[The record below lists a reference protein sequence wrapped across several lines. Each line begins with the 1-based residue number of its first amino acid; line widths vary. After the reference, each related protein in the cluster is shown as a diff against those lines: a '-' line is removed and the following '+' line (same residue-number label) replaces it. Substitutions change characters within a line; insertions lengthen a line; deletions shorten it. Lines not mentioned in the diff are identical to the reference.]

1 MISRAMLSAWKGAGA
16 TSRARCRDILGNEDL
31 PVHEG
36 CIPRRIPVGSVRI
49 VDGMRDKE
57 ASNDI

>member
-1 MISRAMLSAWKGAGA
+1 MLSAWKGAGA

-57 ASNDI
+57 ANNDI